1 VSSDEVIP
9 IAAPAAITQLNTQGF
24 AMANATVFSFGQI
37 NGAGVTDALFL
48 KVFGGQVL
56 TAFEEACVTRD
67 KQLVRTISSGKS
79 AQFPATWKV
88 TAGYHTP
95 GNEIVGQTA
104 NVNERIINI
113 DDLLVSSVFF
123 ASIDDAKSHYDVHS
137 EYSKQ
142 CGLQLAYAWDKNSL
156 QVGVLAARA
165 AATVTGG
172 DGGTTFTSATTL
184 YRTSA
189 TDLAAGLYS
198 AAQTFDEKN
207 IPEGDTK
214 FGFVRPAQ
222 YYLLAQSTALLNR
235 DWTYGMGG
243 NYSTGSVVQIGGI
256 QLVKTNH
263 LPITDL
269 TANQTANM
277 KNTYNTD
284 FSKTAALVMTKD
296 AIGTVKLMD
305 LATEMAYDVRRQGTL
320 VVAKYA
326 IGSGILRPECA
337 VELKTT
343 T

>member
-123 ASIDDAKSHYDVHS
+123 ANIDDAKSHYDVHS

-235 DWTYGMGG
+235 DWTYGMGWQRTA
-243 NYSTGSVVQIGGI
+243 TGKIHSHRRHPVGEDQPPSDHRPHGEPESR
-256 QLVKTNH
+256 T
-263 LPITDL
+263 
-269 TANQTANM
+269 M
-277 KNTYNTD
+277 KNTYNAD

-296 AIGTVKLMD
+296 AQS
-305 LATEMAYDVRRQGTL
+305 AR
-320 VVAKYA
+320 
-326 IGSGILRPECA
+326 SS
-337 VELKTT
+337 
-343 T
+343 